1 MVKKSAVVAAG
12 VLLLAGLMYG
22 RSHLSTAAGIAQQ
35 TFQDSVPV
43 TFELKRAREEI
54 RRLQPEIERN
64 MHAIAEVEVEVAK
77 LERQVLRAEERLAKD
92 RGDILRLKDDLD
104 SGSEQFVYANRSYT
118 ATQVQTDLTRRF
130 DQFRTQEATVVSKK
144 KQLEAKQRMMLAARD
159 KLEGMLAAKSQ
170 LEVDVE
176 NLDAR
181 LKMVEV
187 AQTTSD
193 FNFDDSKLAQTKEL
207 VDQVRTRI
215 EVAEKLVNADLEYY
229 DRIPLDDADIDR
241 DITEEVTDYFGNGRP
256 EIESLV
262 ESFR

>member
-1 MVKKSAVVAAG
+1 M
-12 VLLLAGLMYG
+12 
-22 RSHLSTAAGIAQQ
+22 
-35 TFQDSVPV
+35 

-77 LERQVLRAEERLAKD
+77 LERHVRKAEDRLAKD
-92 RGDILRLKDDLD
+92 RNDIIRLKDDLD
-104 SGSEQFVYANRSYT
+104 SGSEYFVYANRNYS

-130 DQFRTQEATVVSKK
+130 DQFKTQEATLISKNQ
-144 KQLEAKQRMMLAARD
+144 QLEAKRRMMLAARD

-181 LKMVEV
+181 LKMIEV

-193 FNFDDSKLAQTKEL
+193 FNFDDSKLSRTKEL
-207 VDQVRTRI
+207 VEQVRTRI

-229 DRIPLDDADIDR
+229 DRIPLDDSDIDR
-241 DITEEVTDYFGNGRP
+241 DITEEVADYFGEGRL

-262 ESFR
+262 NSIR